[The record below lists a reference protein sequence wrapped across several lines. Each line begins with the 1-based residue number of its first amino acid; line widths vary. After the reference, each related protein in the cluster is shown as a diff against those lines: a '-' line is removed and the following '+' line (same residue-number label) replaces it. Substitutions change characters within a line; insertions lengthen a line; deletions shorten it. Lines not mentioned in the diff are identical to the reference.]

1 MYKALNNK
9 IAEKNSS
16 QQWYLLHLHLDE
28 ESITFLNKPST
39 QWADDDSFYAS
50 TKKVKSIVSVN
61 DIVKLG
67 SDNWETSLSEDM
79 CQANLQVVRNNKK
92 SIPDLKR
99 FVQKLKS

>member
-1 MYKALNNK
+1 M
-9 IAEKNSS
+9 
-16 QQWYLLHLHLDE
+16 
-28 ESITFLNKPST
+28 
-39 QWADDDSFYAS
+39 
-50 TKKVKSIVSVN
+50 KSIVSVN

-92 SIPDLKR
+92 STPDLKR